1 VVIYGDIKMSNS
13 PIIHVNRLYHVE
25 LDKIIKIVQKKHG
38 SIYVYF
44 NDGKSE
50 RPKIAIAK
58 QSMSNLLTV
67 VNTSRI
73 MRGFKPLLAEYE
85 K

>member
-1 VVIYGDIKMSNS
+1 MSN
-13 PIIHVNRLYHVE
+13 PILIHVNRKFHIP
-25 LDKIIKIVQKKHG
+25 LDNILKIVQKRHG
-38 SIYVYF
+38 KVYVYF

-58 QSMSNLLTV
+58 QGLSNLLTV
-67 VNTSRI
+67 INTTRV
-73 MRGFKPLLAEYE
+73 MRGERPILAVIE